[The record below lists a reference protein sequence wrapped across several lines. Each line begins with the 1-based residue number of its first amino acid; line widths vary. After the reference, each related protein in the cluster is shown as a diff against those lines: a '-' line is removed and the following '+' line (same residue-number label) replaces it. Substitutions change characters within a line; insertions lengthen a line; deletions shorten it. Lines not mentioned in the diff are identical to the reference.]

1 MIDTDDVNPKGKVRT
16 GVTTNLSLKH
26 LNSNSAV
33 RVTGAD
39 NDAVELHRSE
49 IEADLQLSVYHKV
62 LRCKHQLN
70 QSVHSEIARNKYK
83 CCEVEK
89 EMSLPEC
96 SSKLHKQ
103 SFVVEYSIVY

>member
-1 MIDTDDVNPKGKVRT
+1 MWALVITVLTVDQAPSRVHLQTVIDTDDVNPKGKVRT

-33 RVTGAD
+33 RITGAD
-39 NDAVELHRSE
+39 NDAAELHRSE

-70 QSVHSEIARNKYK
+70 QSVRSE
-83 CCEVEK
+83 
-89 EMSLPEC
+89 
-96 SSKLHKQ
+96 
-103 SFVVEYSIVY
+103 